1 MSEQSGI
8 LTEGARRVW
17 KRQRVLWWF
26 FLVNLLLAWLASAP
40 FASRIGQVTDHSL
53 HAQRLVAGFDLGA
66 YSELAANPDAGF
78 DARGPESS
86 PAVFVF
92 FVFALFL
99 TGGILVTYGNE
110 HKLNTPQFFE
120 ACGAYFW
127 RLVRLLFFT
136 LIILVPIGIVDSV
149 ILRPALR
156 LIIEGAGSEATPY
169 AILFVVLLGT
179 ALLLMAV
186 RLWFDIAQ
194 VRAVLDDERVMRRNF
209 VRAFQLTRANFGSLF
224 WMYFRVSFLAW
235 LGLAVGMWLW
245 AHIPGRHSFV
255 SFLLLESVLLWWV
268 ATRLWQRAAE
278 VVWYQ
283 RRVVPVPAAL
293 EPIPVGEPV
302 VAPEDPYLTNQ

>member
-1 MSEQSGI
+1 MSEPGI

-17 KRQRVLWWF
+17 RRQRVVWWF
-26 FLVNLLLAWLASAP
+26 FLVNLVLARMASLP
-40 FASRIGQVTDHSL
+40 FASRVSDVTDYSL
-53 HAQRLVAGFDLGA
+53 HAQRLVDGFDLGS
-66 YSELAANPDAGF
+66 YSELAANPDAAF
-78 DARGPESS
+78 HARGPESA

-110 HKLNTPQFFE
+110 HRLSTSQFFE
-120 ACGAYFW
+120 ACGAHFW
-127 RLVRLLFFT
+127 RLARLLLFM
-136 LIILVPIGIVDSV
+136 LIILVPLGILDLV

-156 LIIEGAGSEATPY
+156 MIIDGAGPEATPY
-169 AILFVVLLGT
+169 AIIFATLLGT

-186 RLWFDIAQ
+186 RLWFDMAQ
-194 VRAVLDDERVMRRNF
+194 VRAVVDDERVMRRNF
-209 VRAFQLTRANFGSLF
+209 VAAFRLTKSNFGSLF
-224 WMYFRVSFLAW
+224 WMYFRISFLAW

-255 SFLLLESVLLWWV
+255 SFLLLETILVWWI

-283 RRVVPVPAAL
+283 RRVVPVPAAV
-293 EPIPVGEPV
+293 EPPTAVAEPV
-302 VAPEDPYLTNQ
+302 LAPEDPYPTNQ